1 MIFEALSESAEAGE
15 LILVHDGMLRFHRR
29 RDGVVTIREILVLPR
44 GQRKHIGT
52 QMLFQL
58 KMTVPGAKAIVA
70 RCPANLESNGWYARM
85 GFQRVA
91 NESARSG
98 REIAVW
104 RLDLS

>member
-44 GQRKHIGT
+44 SRRKHVGT
-52 QMLFQL
+52 QLLIQL
-58 KMTVPGAKAIVA
+58 KMTVPGAKAVVA
-70 RCPANLESNGWYARM
+70 RCPADLESNKWYERM
-85 GFQRVA
+85 KFIKVA
-91 NESARSG
+91 TEAARSG